1 MTKIL
6 AFAGSSRTDSFNRKL
21 IAIAAQGAQQAD
33 AEVTLIDLRDYPMPI
48 FDQDYETH
56 QGMPEKARQFKHH
69 LMHSDGVLIS
79 SPEYNSGYSG
89 LLKNC
94 IDWASRSEA
103 PDEKSLVAFSGKCV
117 SLMSASPGGFGGLRG
132 LVSLRMLLG
141 NLGMTVLPDQVTVS
155 NAMKAF
161 NQEGQLV
168 DQKQQQAIINL
179 GINLVATLN
188 KLNG

>member
-1 MTKIL
+1 M
-6 AFAGSSRTDSFNRKL
+6 RRNRACL
-21 IAIAAQGAQQAD
+21 
-33 AEVTLIDLRDYPMPI
+33 
-48 FDQDYETH
+48 
-56 QGMPEKARQFKHH
+56 EKARQFKHH
-69 LMHSDGVLIS
+69 LVHSDGVLIS

-103 PDEKSLVAFSGKCV
+103 PDEKSLVAFNGKCA
-117 SLMSASPGGFGGLRG
+117 SLMSASPSGLGGIRG

-141 NLGMTVLPDQVTVS
+141 NLGMTVLPDQVAIS

-161 NQEGQLV
+161 NEEGQLV
-168 DQKQQQAIINL
+168 NEKQQQAVMNL
-179 GINLVATLN
+179 GISLVVILN

>member
-1 MTKIL
+1 MAKIL

-21 IAIAAQGAQQAD
+21 IAIAAQGAQEAG

-48 FDQDYETH
+48 FDQDYEAE
-56 QGMPEKARQFKHH
+56 QGMPDHARQFKRH
-69 LMHSDGVLIS
+69 LMRSDGVLIS

-103 PDEKSLVAFSGKCV
+103 PDEKPLVAFGGKCV
-117 SLMSASPGGFGGLRG
+117 ALMSASPSGLGGIRG

-141 NLGMTVLPDQVTVS
+141 NLGMTVLPGQVAVS
-155 NAMKAF
+155 NAMNAF
-161 NQEGQLV
+161 NEAGQLA
-168 DQKQQQAIINL
+168 DEKQQRAIMNL
-179 GINLVATLN
+179 GINLTATLN